1 MRNALIL
8 TVVAAV
14 LLTGCAARGTAS
26 PAVAQ
31 PGGASR
37 GNDVP
42 AWAGLNL
49 KGSLILVVPGQNG
62 TTIQRMDLGSGA
74 LTLVYQ
80 APNRALVSTALVS
93 PDGKQI
99 LLAYAP
105 PPTEQTQL
113 VYTSLYL
120 LSADGKGSPAPIFAS
135 PPASE
140 AFFAPVWAA
149 DGKSI
154 YTSHFHAGTDT
165 TPDHFTIDRVALDG
179 TLQQVLADAEWPS
192 LSPDGNQIA
201 YVSAKPDGSN
211 ELYLAGIDG
220 SDPHPALPGGQFPA
234 VDDHFFTPDG
244 KGILF
249 SAVNPQAPAPTPSL
263 LERILGIEVVSAHNV
278 PSDWYRLDLATS
290 QTGRLTTLNDTGMYA
305 ALSPDQQRVAFIAQ
319 SGIYVM
325 NPDGSQLTQLS
336 DRVATGTVDWL
347 P

>member
-1 MRNALIL
+1 
-8 TVVAAV
+8 
-14 LLTGCAARGTAS
+14 
-26 PAVAQ
+26 
-31 PGGASR
+31 
-37 GNDVP
+37 
-42 AWAGLNL
+42 LNL
-49 KGSLILVVPGQNG
+49 KGGLILVMPGQNG
-62 TTIQRMDLGSGA
+62 TTIQRMDLASGA
-74 LTLVYQ
+74 LSLVYQ

-113 VYTSLYL
+113 VYTTLYL
-120 LSADGKGSPAPIFAS
+120 LSADGSGSPTPVLAS
-135 PPASE
+135 PPANE
-140 AFFAPVWAA
+140 AFFAPVWAP

-154 YTSHFHAGTDT
+154 YTSHFHVGTDT
-165 TPDHFTIDRVALDG
+165 TPDRFTIDQVALDG
-179 TLQQVLADAEWPS
+179 TLKQVLADAEWPS
-192 LSPDGNQIA
+192 LSPDSKRIA

-220 SDPHPALPGGQFPA
+220 SDPHPALSGGQFPA

-244 KGILF
+244 KGIIF

-263 LERILGIEVVSAHNV
+263 LERIFGIEEVSAHNV
-278 PSDWYRLDLATS
+278 PSDWYRVDLARG
-290 QTGRLTTLNDTGMYA
+290 QTQRLTTLNDTGMYA
-305 ALSPDQQRVAFIAQ
+305 ALSPDSQRVAFIAQ